1 MNKEQME
8 MWKDGVFEH
17 CQTVSTVMNDR
28 KIIRKMMVDHLSQF
42 FDWDDIEFDEE
53 FNSITMLWKYGV
65 DPVIRLDIIR
75 DLGMDF
81 IISHKFHKDM
91 GDGVTITVY
100 PFGLPKEGEIVES

>member
-1 MNKEQME
+1 MNQEQIE

-17 CQTVSTVMNDR
+17 CRTVSTVMNDG
-28 KIIRKMMVDHLSQF
+28 KIIRKMIVDHLSQF
-42 FDWDDIEFDEE
+42 FDWDDIEFDEK
-53 FNSITMLWKYGV
+53 FNSITMFWKYGV
-65 DPVIRLDIIR
+65 DPVIKLDTIK

-81 IISHKFHKDM
+81 IISHKFNKDM